1 MNFIGA
7 FILFVVL
14 VSLAEL
20 VFNVLFNK
28 RSSDREFALF
38 LLNPKNLAKGA
49 WLIWVNIGL
58 VVWFF
63 AKACSNHD

>member
-7 FILFVVL
+7 FILFVAL
-14 VSLAEL
+14 VSLVEL
-20 VFNVLFNK
+20 VYNVFFNK
-28 RSSDREFALF
+28 GSSDREFALF
-38 LLNPKNLAKGA
+38 LLNPKNLVKGA

-58 VVWFF
+58 VVLFF

>member
-7 FILFVVL
+7 FILLVVL
-14 VSLAEL
+14 VGLVEL
-20 VFNVLFNK
+20 VLNVLFDK
-28 RSSDREFALF
+28 KSSDREFALW
-38 LLNPKNLAKGA
+38 LLDPKNLLKGS

-63 AKACSNHD
+63 SYSCSSHD